1 MRASGRAK
9 RAGAKRERAKR
20 AGAKRERAGARR
32 KRAKRAGSSGSS
44 GAGRASEAFANPTHH
59 PIISP
64 PSVDAALAASLNGG
78 LVYDPQRRGGKKVP
92 WVNKKALRK
101 AMGMKGGGCVVL

>member
-1 MRASGRAK
+1 
-9 RAGAKRERAKR
+9 
-20 AGAKRERAGARR
+20 
-32 KRAKRAGSSGSS
+32 
-44 GAGRASEAFANPTHH
+44 
-59 PIISP
+59 
-64 PSVDAALAASLNGG
+64 VDAALAASLNGG